1 MKSLKVVVATT
12 AVTGVALLYS
22 LFANADDRDNP
33 VIAMAHAMTLDS
45 VDYAIA
51 IVKDEEPQYATEL
64 ITQKRVK
71 LVTTFKD
78 GTELYSV
85 DNSFIEKN
93 MFSYFMHWPVK
104 SVPRSGDSGFVF
116 FFDGHSS
123 PQNTVGF
130 SSIATRA
137 GCKYEELKMPIIPNG
152 GLTQFTIDC
161 RVNTKLDYEMAEKMN
176 ATANE

>member
-1 MKSLKVVVATT
+1 MKSLKVVIVSA
-12 AVTGVALLYS
+12 AAAGFALLYS

-51 IVKDEEPQYATEL
+51 IVKDKEPQYATEL

-71 LVTTFKD
+71 LMTTFKD

-93 MFSYFMHWPVK
+93 MFSYFIHWPVK

-161 RVNTKLDYEMAEKMN
+161 RVNTKLDYEMTEKMN

>member
-1 MKSLKVVVATT
+1 MKSLKVVLVSA
-12 AVTGVALLYS
+12 AAGGFALLYS
-22 LFANADDRDNP
+22 LFASASDRDNP
-33 VIAMAHAMTLDS
+33 VVAMAYAMTLDS

-71 LVTTFKD
+71 LMTTFKD

-93 MFSYFMHWPVK
+93 TFSYFMHRPAK
-104 SVPRSGDSGFVF
+104 SIPQHRDGGFIF

-123 PQNTVGF
+123 PQNTAGF
-130 SSIATRA
+130 TSIASRA
-137 GCKYEELKMPIIPNG
+137 GCKYEELKTPIIPNK
-152 GLTQFTIDC
+152 GLTQFVIDC
-161 RVNTKLDYEMAEKMN
+161 RVNTKLDYEMAEKMKRQ
-176 ATANE
+176 

>member
-1 MKSLKVVVATT
+1 MKSLKVVVVAT
-12 AVTGVALLYS
+12 AVGGVALLYS

-45 VDYAIA
+45 VDYALA
-51 IVKDEEPQYATEL
+51 IIKDEEPQYATEL

-71 LVTTFKD
+71 LMTTFKD

-85 DNSFIEKN
+85 DNSFIEQN
-93 MFSYFMHWPVK
+93 MFSYFMHRPAK
-104 SVPRSGDSGFVF
+104 SIPQHGDGGFIF

-130 SSIATRA
+130 TSIAARA
-137 GCKYEELKMPIIPNG
+137 GCKYEELKTPIMPNK

-161 RVNTKLDYEMAEKMN
+161 RVNTKLDYEMAEKMKRQ
-176 ATANE
+176 

>member
-51 IVKDEEPQYATEL
+51 IVKDKEPQYATEL

>member
-12 AVTGVALLYS
+12 AVTGAALFYS
-22 LFANADDRDNP
+22 LFASASDRDNP
-33 VIAMAHAMTLDS
+33 VVAMAYAMSLDS

-71 LVTTFKD
+71 LMTTFKD

-85 DNSFIEKN
+85 DNSFVEKN
-93 MFSYFMHWPVK
+93 MFSYFIHWPVK
-104 SVPRSGDSGFVF
+104 SVPQHGDGGFIF

-130 SSIATRA
+130 TSIATRA
-137 GCKYEELKMPIIPNG
+137 GCKYEELKMPIIPNK
-152 GLTQFTIDC
+152 GLTQFVIDC
-161 RVNTKLDYEMAEKMN
+161 RVNTKLDYEMAEKMK
-176 ATANE
+176 TTVNE

>member
-1 MKSLKVVVATT
+1 
-12 AVTGVALLYS
+12 
-22 LFANADDRDNP
+22 
-33 VIAMAHAMTLDS
+33 MTLDS

-51 IVKDEEPQYATEL
+51 IVKDKEPQYATEL

-161 RVNTKLDYEMAEKMN
+161 RVNTKLDYEMTEKMKRQ
-176 ATANE
+176 

>member
-1 MKSLKVVVATT
+1 MKSLKVVVVSA
-12 AVTGVALLYS
+12 AAAGFALLYS

-33 VIAMAHAMTLDS
+33 VIAMAYAMTLDS
-45 VDYAIA
+45 IDYAIA

-71 LVTTFKD
+71 LMTTFKD

-137 GCKYEELKMPIIPNG
+137 GCKYEELKMPIIPNK
-152 GLTQFTIDC
+152 GLTQFVIDC
-161 RVNTKLDYEMAEKMN
+161 RVNTKLDYEMAEKMK
-176 ATANE
+176 TTVNE

>member
-12 AVTGVALLYS
+12 AVTSVALLYS

-33 VIAMAHAMTLDS
+33 VIAMAHAMTLDG
-45 VDYAIA
+45 VDYALA
-51 IVKDEEPQYATEL
+51 IMKDEEPQYATEL

-71 LVTTFKD
+71 LMTTFKD

-85 DNSFIEKN
+85 DNSFIEQN
-93 MFSYFMHWPVK
+93 AFSYFMHWPAK
-104 SVPRSGDSGFVF
+104 SMPRHGDGGFVF

-130 SSIATRA
+130 SSIASRA
-137 GCKYEELKMPIIPNG
+137 GCKYEELKTPVMPNK
-152 GLTQFTIDC
+152 GLTQYTIDC
-161 RVNTKLDYEMAEKMN
+161 RVNTKMT
-176 ATANE
+176 ATVNE

>member
-1 MKSLKVVVATT
+1 MKSLKVVVVAT
-12 AVTGVALLYS
+12 AVGGVALLYS

-45 VDYAIA
+45 VDYAIG
-51 IVKDEEPQYATEL
+51 IMKDEEPQYATEL

-71 LVTTFKD
+71 LMTTFKD

-85 DNSFIEKN
+85 DNSFVEQN
-93 MFSYFMHWPVK
+93 AFSYFMYWPVK
-104 SVPRSGDSGFVF
+104 SIPRHGDGGFVF

-130 SSIATRA
+130 SSIASRA
-137 GCKYEELKMPIIPNG
+137 GCKYEELKTPIMPNK
-152 GLTQFTIDC
+152 GLTQYTIDC
-161 RVNTKLDYEMAEKMN
+161 RVNTKMN
-176 ATANE
+176 STVNE

>member
-1 MKSLKVVVATT
+1 MKSLKVVIVSA
-12 AVTGVALLYS
+12 AAGGFALLYS
-22 LFANADDRDNP
+22 LFASAGDRDNP

-71 LVTTFKD
+71 LMTTFKD

-130 SSIATRA
+130 SSIAARA
-137 GCKYEELKMPIIPNG
+137 GCKYEELKMPIIPNK
-152 GLTQFTIDC
+152 GLTQFVIDC
-161 RVNTKLDYEMAEKMN
+161 RVNTKLDYEMTEKMK
-176 ATANE
+176 TSVNE

>member
-33 VIAMAHAMTLDS
+33 VIAMAHAMTLDG
-45 VDYAIA
+45 VDYALA
-51 IVKDEEPQYATEL
+51 IMKDEEPQYATEL
-64 ITQKRVK
+64 IIQKRVK
-71 LVTTFKD
+71 LMTTFKD

-85 DNSFIEKN
+85 DNSFIERN
-93 MFSYFMHWPVK
+93 RFSYFMYRPAK
-104 SVPRSGDSGFVF
+104 SIPHHRDGGFVF

-130 SSIATRA
+130 SSIAARA
-137 GCKYEELKMPIIPNG
+137 GCKYEELKMPIIPNK
-152 GLTQFTIDC
+152 GLTQFVIDC
-161 RVNTKLDYEMAEKMN
+161 RVNAKLDYEMTEKMK
-176 ATANE
+176 TTVNE